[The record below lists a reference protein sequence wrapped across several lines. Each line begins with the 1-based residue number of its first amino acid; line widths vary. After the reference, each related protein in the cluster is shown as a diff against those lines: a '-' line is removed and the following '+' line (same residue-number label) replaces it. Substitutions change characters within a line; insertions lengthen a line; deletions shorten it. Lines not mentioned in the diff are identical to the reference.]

1 MVSAHEFPSVPVRKL
16 RGMGASS
23 REDIVEVFDAL
34 DADLERLCEL
44 SFDVF
49 TTPERLRALER
60 SERVARR
67 LRTPRHTLTNQLGAQ
82 AGEAELGGTLRSALA
97 GRLRI
102 SKSEAGR
109 RIAEAEDLGNRR
121 ALTGERPRTAITPV
135 TLMTNSWPSSPTS
148 CAPGTPRLPR
158 R

>member
-1 MVSAHEFPSVPVRKL
+1 M
-16 RGMGASS
+16 
-23 REDIVEVFDAL
+23 
-34 DADLERLCEL
+34 
-44 SFDVF
+44 F

-67 LRTPRHTLTNQLGAQ
+67 LRTPRRTLTNQLGAQ